1 MYPYTIHTHAC
12 TANISVD
19 RARAW
24 TEENGRGRGV
34 VAESNMGGL
43 HSIKIW
49 GIESM
54 GGDRAL
60 MGEPTTR
67 PDRQRI
73 NKSDKGEEKGQD
85 AIMEAFP

>member
-1 MYPYTIHTHAC
+1 MYPYTIHIHAC

-24 TEENGRGRGV
+24 TEENGRGV
-34 VAESNMGGL
+34 VAESNMGRL

-54 GGDRAL
+54 GGGSSTD
-60 MGEPTTR
+60 GEPTT
-67 PDRQRI
+67 
-73 NKSDKGEEKGQD
+73 
-85 AIMEAFP
+85 